1 MLIGSS
7 REELEKT
14 QAENTAQEDFSLFWQ
29 NTLEQML
36 PKENQL
42 SLTPYETPMKNVS
55 TWDVTVAGFNND
67 PIRGWFLESITAPA
81 LSPCIVIYDGYGGGR
96 GLPHEWLFWVAA
108 GYRVLVM
115 DTRGQGG
122 GFRLSDTPDGSYP
135 RHSHSPGFM
144 TQGILS
150 PEDYY
155 YRRVF
160 VDAVAFVRAAQNLKG
175 VDPNRV
181 IVAGGSQGGGI
192 ALAAASLSD
201 GVFAA
206 MPDVPF
212 LSSFR
217 RATEI
222 VDTYPYHEITTYL
235 RVHRSEVAQ
244 VFKTLSYF
252 DVTNLVT
259 MAKVPA
265 LVSIGLHDPV
275 CPPETIFAMRNRY
288 AGKIDTEVYE
298 FNTHEGGSVAHQL
311 VQARWLEK
319 LLTEKSAR

>member
-7 REELEKT
+7 REELEKS
-14 QAENTAQEDFSLFWQ
+14 QAPKSARDDFAQFWQ
-29 NTLEQML
+29 STLEQML
-36 PKENQL
+36 PRENQV
-42 SLTPYETPMKNVS
+42 SLTPYKTPMKNVS
-55 TWDVTVAGFNND
+55 TWDVTVAGYNSD
-67 PIRGWFLESITAPA
+67 PIRGWFLESLSAPA
-81 LSPCIVIYDGYGGGR
+81 VTPCIVMYDGYGGGR

-122 GFRLSDTPDGSYP
+122 GFRLSDTPDGSYSRP
-135 RHSHSPGFM
+135 SQTPGYM
-144 TQGILS
+144 TQGILAK
-150 PEDYY
+150 EDYY

-160 VDAVAFVRAAQNLKG
+160 VDAVAFVRAAQNLPG
-175 VDPNRV
+175 VDPERV

-206 MPDVPF
+206 IPDVPF
-212 LSSFR
+212 LCSFR

-222 VDTYPYHEITTYL
+222 VDTYPYHEITSYL
-235 RVHRSEVAQ
+235 RIHRSEVEQ
-244 VFKTLSYF
+244 VFNTLSYF
-252 DVTNLVT
+252 DAANLVT
-259 MAKVPA
+259 MATAPA
-265 LVSIGLHDPV
+265 LVSVGLHDPV

-288 AGKIDTEVYE
+288 AGKIETEVYE

-311 VQARWLEK
+311 VQAAWLEK
-319 LLTEKSAR
+319 LLAEKSS

>member
-7 REELEKT
+7 REELEKS
-14 QAENTAQEDFSLFWQ
+14 QAQNTARDDFAQFWKS
-29 NTLEQML
+29 TLEQML
-36 PKENQL
+36 PPENRV
-42 SLTPYETPMKNVS
+42 SLTPHATPMKNVS
-55 TWDVTVAGFNND
+55 TWDVTVAGYNND
-67 PIRGWFLESITAPA
+67 PIRGWFLESISAAAST
-81 LSPCIVIYDGYGGGR
+81 PCIVMYDGYGGGR

-122 GFRLSDTPDGSYP
+122 GFRLSDTPDGSYS
-135 RHSHSPGFM
+135 RQSHSPGFM

-150 PEDYY
+150 KEDYY

-160 VDAVAFVRAAQNLKG
+160 VDAVAFVRAAQNLPG
-175 VDPNRV
+175 VNPDRV

-192 ALAAASLSD
+192 ALAAASLSK

-212 LSSFR
+212 LCSFK

-235 RVHRSEVAQ
+235 RVHRSEVEQ
-244 VFKTLSYF
+244 VFNTLSYF
-252 DVTNLVT
+252 DATNLVT
-259 MAKVPA
+259 MATAPA

-275 CPPETIFAMRNRY
+275 CPPETIYAMRNRY

-298 FNTHEGGSVAHQL
+298 YNTHEGGSVAHQL
-311 VQARWLEK
+311 VQAKWLEN
-319 LLTEKSAR
+319 LLTEKSS